1 MNHDFPRRP
10 KTALFVL
17 LAVLFG
23 ATALA
28 LPYVLRTVYVQ
39 ADPASPGETQTPAI
53 PSVPHLSTPEF
64 VRGVYMSQCAVG
76 TPSLRNEIVKLIDT
90 TELNA
95 VVIDIKDYTGWVAF
109 PSSDPALRDAISK
122 DCGAS
127 DMAAFVKAL
136 HDKNIYVIGRITVFQ
151 DPRYAKLH
159 PEESVQS
166 KSRPGEPWKDYKGL
180 SFVSVSS
187 HPFWD
192 YIVALSKASYAVG
205 FDELNYDY
213 IRWPSDGPMD
223 DVAYPSTNRAEEVE
237 KFFKYLSDSVR
248 STGTVL
254 SADLFGYTTVLTD
267 DLGIGQQL
275 ERAFPYFD
283 YVMPMVYPSHYNKGF
298 AGLANPNSDPYKVVW
313 ESMRKAAERTLASTT
328 PIQFLG
334 AVPVTKTVL
343 IPASTDPLTGVEQ
356 ATTTREVPT
365 GQYVK
370 AIYDK
375 NKIRPWLQDF
385 DYGKDYLPADISA
398 QIQATYDAGLNS
410 WLFWDPANRYDSL
423 RTVLSQTPTEKPQE

>member
-1 MNHDFPRRP
+1 
-10 KTALFVL
+10 
-17 LAVLFG
+17 
-23 ATALA
+23 
-28 LPYVLRTVYVQ
+28 
-39 ADPASPGETQTPAI
+39 
-53 PSVPHLSTPEF
+53 
-64 VRGVYMSQCAVG
+64 
-76 TPSLRNEIVKLIDT
+76 
-90 TELNA
+90 
-95 VVIDIKDYTGWVAF
+95 
-109 PSSDPALRDAISK
+109 
-122 DCGAS
+122 
-127 DMAAFVKAL
+127 
-136 HDKNIYVIGRITVFQ
+136 
-151 DPRYAKLH
+151 
-159 PEESVQS
+159 
-166 KSRPGEPWKDYKGL
+166 
-180 SFVSVSS
+180 
-187 HPFWD
+187 
-192 YIVALSKASYAVG
+192 
-205 FDELNYDY
+205 
-213 IRWPSDGPMD
+213 MD
-223 DVAYPSTNRAEEVE
+223 DVAYPSTARAEEVE

-313 ESMRKAAERTLASTT
+313 ESMRKARERTLASTT

-334 AVPVTKTVL
+334 AVPVTNTVL

-370 AIYDK
+370 AVYDK